1 MIYHGN
7 RLTMKADV
15 TPEQREQALESLRN
29 QGASI
34 DAVKSYVVGR
44 DFGGEFEY
52 GAIFVLEDLEGYW
65 EYLMAPSH
73 AHTDKI
79 GLPLLEKFHSF
90 DMTDDDDPMIGEK
103 IEELHRRRFAQ
114 NEELSQLVRDLPLY
128 EGSGSPE

>member
-15 TPEQREQALESLRN
+15 TLEQRQEALESLRN

-90 DMTDDDDPMIGEK
+90 DMTDDDDPEIAEK

-114 NEELSQLVRDLPLY
+114 NDELSQLVRDLPLY